1 MEFEFQKSACPCM
14 ETVLREVQNV
24 EQTQEIKLSDG
35 MPDIGRVLAAWG
47 QTILRGKEWRS
58 DSVSFSGGMM
68 VWILYAPEDGSEE
81 RCIDGWIP
89 FQMKWD
95 LPERTEEGSIRIQ
108 CLTRFV
114 DARSVSARKLMV
126 RVGAA
131 AMAEAC
137 VPKTAEIAAP
147 AEPIEGVEL
156 LTSSYPVRM
165 PREAGEKAFA
175 LDEELTL
182 PESSPLPERLV
193 YYCLHPRITEKKVLS
208 NKVVFRGN
216 GNLHVLYRSEEGQL
230 HGWDFELPFSQLA
243 DLSGEHSGDAQ
254 ADILLS
260 PTSLELEVDDE
271 GHMRLKCGIVGQY
284 LISDREMLTLAED
297 AYSPGRELSVQTEQ
311 LEVPAILESRRE
323 TVYGEQ
329 SIPAE
334 ANLTADVS
342 FLVDFPRQRRT
353 QKGVEMEIPG
363 SFLVLYYGEDGIL
376 HSATARWEGQCI
388 LNADENTVITAIPM
402 PPEQMQASLGSGSVT
417 VKGPDGK
424 TFEVECDNVVN
435 GIGFVPAPI
444 AADDHKVYR
453 VGTCEKWGNLRNVI
467 WGAWDVCMHI

>member
-182 PESSPLPERLV
+182 PESSPLPEKLV

-297 AYSPGRELSVQTEQ
+297 AYSPGRELSVQSQPFWKAAGKPSTANRASPRRQ
-311 LEVPAILESRRE
+311 TSRR
-323 TVYGEQ
+323 T
-329 SIPAE
+329 S
-334 ANLTADVS
+334 
-342 FLVDFPRQRRT
+342 
-353 QKGVEMEIPG
+353 
-363 SFLVLYYGEDGIL
+363 
-376 HSATARWEGQCI
+376 
-388 LNADENTVITAIPM
+388 
-402 PPEQMQASLGSGSVT
+402 ASLWTSHGSAGLKRAWKWRSPARFWCCIMARTAFCIPPQPAGRGSVS
-417 VKGPDGK
+417 
-424 TFEVECDNVVN
+424 
-435 GIGFVPAPI
+435 
-444 AADDHKVYR
+444 
-453 VGTCEKWGNLRNVI
+453 
-467 WGAWDVCMHI
+467 

>member
-182 PESSPLPERLV
+182 PESSPLPEKLV

-230 HGWDFELPFSQLA
+230 HGWDFELPFPSWQ
-243 DLSGEHSGDAQ
+243 
-254 ADILLS
+254 
-260 PTSLELEVDDE
+260 TF
-271 GHMRLKCGIVGQY
+271 
-284 LISDREMLTLAED
+284 
-297 AYSPGRELSVQTEQ
+297 PG
-311 LEVPAILESRRE
+311 
-323 TVYGEQ
+323 
-329 SIPAE
+329 
-334 ANLTADVS
+334 NTAAT
-342 FLVDFPRQRRT
+342 PRRT
-353 QKGVEMEIPG
+353 
-363 SFLVLYYGEDGIL
+363 S
-376 HSATARWEGQCI
+376 C
-388 LNADENTVITAIPM
+388 
-402 PPEQMQASLGSGSVT
+402 
-417 VKGPDGK
+417 
-424 TFEVECDNVVN
+424 
-435 GIGFVPAPI
+435 
-444 AADDHKVYR
+444 
-453 VGTCEKWGNLRNVI
+453 
-467 WGAWDVCMHI
+467 

>member
-1 MEFEFQKSACPCM
+1 MEFEFQKSACPCL

-35 MPDIGRVLAAWG
+35 MPDVGRVLAAWG

-182 PESSPLPERLV
+182 PESSPLPEKLV
-193 YYCLHPRITEKKVLS
+193 YYCLHPRGERRKRCFPT
-208 NKVVFRGN
+208 R
-216 GNLHVLYRSEEGQL
+216 
-230 HGWDFELPFSQLA
+230 WC
-243 DLSGEHSGDAQ
+243 SGETGTCTCFTAPRRDSSTDGT
-254 ADILLS
+254 LS
-260 PTSLELEVDDE
+260 CP
-271 GHMRLKCGIVGQY
+271 
-284 LISDREMLTLAED
+284 
-297 AYSPGRELSVQTEQ
+297 SPSWQTC
-311 LEVPAILESRRE
+311 P
-323 TVYGEQ
+323 G
-329 SIPAE
+329 
-334 ANLTADVS
+334 NTAAT
-342 FLVDFPRQRRT
+342 PRRT
-353 QKGVEMEIPG
+353 
-363 SFLVLYYGEDGIL
+363 F
-376 HSATARWEGQCI
+376 C
-388 LNADENTVITAIPM
+388 
-402 PPEQMQASLGSGSVT
+402 
-417 VKGPDGK
+417 
-424 TFEVECDNVVN
+424 
-435 GIGFVPAPI
+435 
-444 AADDHKVYR
+444 
-453 VGTCEKWGNLRNVI
+453 
-467 WGAWDVCMHI
+467 